1 MIKKIK
7 ALIRE
12 NRENQQQLI
21 RQNQELEWAHVY
33 HDSIRGKVHL
43 ENLPLNIGRWAGNY
57 AFFYLLNRI
66 MSDAKPQRILEFGL
80 GESSKFI
87 ASCLEHD
94 LKQGLHQII
103 EQSSEWATAF
113 NSRFELGAYSK
124 VSVCPLV
131 KKQINGHEVN
141 SYEGL
146 AEVVTGTFDLY
157 LVDGPFG
164 SPHFSRYDILA
175 VAGRL
180 KPSDEFIIIVDD
192 YDRIGEQET
201 AKALEVLFEEKQIK
215 AYTKVYTGIKRV
227 WLLATPKYR
236 FVTSI

>member
-1 MIKKIK
+1 MINKIK
-7 ALIRE
+7 DLIRE

-87 ASCLEHD
+87 TVCLEQE
-94 LKQGLHQII
+94 LKSGFHHII

-113 NSRFELGAYSK
+113 NSRFELSAYSK

-146 AEVVTGTFDLY
+146 AEEVSGIFDLY

-175 VAGRL
+175 VAERL
-180 KPSDEFIIIVDD
+180 KPSDEFIIVIDD

-215 AYTKVYTGIKRV
+215 AYTKVFTGIKKV

>member
-21 RQNQELEWAHVY
+21 RQNLELEWAHVY

-87 ASCLEHD
+87 TVCLEQE
-94 LKQGLHQII
+94 LKSGFHHII

-113 NSRFELGAYSK
+113 NSRFELSAYSK

-175 VAGRL
+175 VAERL
-180 KPSDEFIIIVDD
+180 KPSDEFIIVIDD

-215 AYTKVYTGIKRV
+215 AYTKVFTGIKKV